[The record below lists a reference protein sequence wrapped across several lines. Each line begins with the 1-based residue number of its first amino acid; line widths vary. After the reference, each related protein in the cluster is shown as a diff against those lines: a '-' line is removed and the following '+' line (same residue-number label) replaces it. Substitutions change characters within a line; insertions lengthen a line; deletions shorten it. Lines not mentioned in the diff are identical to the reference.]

1 MTEYRAEC
9 NFGSRY
15 FANAAD
21 SIAFFKRKQAKNF
34 DTEIR
39 IADYRYAEKNR
50 KIYRKTGITR
60 LFFFTESKTVISR
73 MFRSP
78 ERAIQSAG

>member
-21 SIAFFKRKQAKNF
+21 SIAFFKRKQAKNL

-39 IADYRYAEKNR
+39 FADYRYAEKIGR
-50 KIYRKTGITR
+50 YTAKQELLDY
-60 LFFFTESKTVISR
+60 SS
-73 MFRSP
+73 SP
-78 ERAIQSAG
+78 KAKR